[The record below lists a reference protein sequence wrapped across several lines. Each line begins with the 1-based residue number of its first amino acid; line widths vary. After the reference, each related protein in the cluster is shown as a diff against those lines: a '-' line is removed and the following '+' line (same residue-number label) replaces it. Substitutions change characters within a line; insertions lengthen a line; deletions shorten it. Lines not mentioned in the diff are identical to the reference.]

1 MIVTTTYP
9 ALAAVLSAF
18 DEWTDEE
25 LGFRTHE
32 DRQALVSFLQ
42 ETLDAMERTNAT
54 GIVDVDI
61 PGWAVLP
68 MLWVVTR
75 EMRKRHDALRAA
87 SEMGLSNELRL
98 QADLCD
104 LHLNLRRAVLHGG
117 YAKEV

>member
-1 MIVTTTYP
+1 V
-9 ALAAVLSAF
+9 AL
-18 DEWTDEE
+18 
-25 LGFRTHE
+25 E
-32 DRQALVSFLQ
+32 DFLRG
-42 ETLDAMERTNAT
+42 TLDDLERANAS
-54 GIVDVDI
+54 GLVDVDI
-61 PGWAVLP
+61 PGWAMLP

-75 EMRKRHDALRAA
+75 EVRKRHDALRAA